1 MTREMGVKISS
12 SLFLALKAWLGNR
25 AILKKQLIFPVSLGK
40 WRKLERTSQSLT
52 RRETGT
58 KKKRKTFPE
67 PMGELRSQGKASNP
81 KSGETQAPAGRKESQ
96 SQASAH
102 LGQPLPSTT

>member
-1 MTREMGVKISS
+1 ME
-12 SLFLALKAWLGNR
+12 KARKN
-25 AILKKQLIFPVSLGK
+25 ITVSYKKK
-40 WRKLERTSQSLT
+40 TWD
-52 RRETGT
+52 T

-67 PMGELRSQGKASNP
+67 PMEELRSQGKASNP